1 MRPSLTTRTEIGTAP
16 SARPKRQTQARQR
29 WLAAREGELLA
40 TSYFHVVF
48 TVPHEL
54 KCAGL
59 GQRAFDLWPA
69 VHRQR
74 ANADGDRGDIHGNA
88 PSVGPKS
95 AACIHRFT
103 YEM

>member
-48 TVPHEL
+48 TVLHEL

-59 GQRAFDLWPA
+59 GQRAFDL
-69 VHRQR
+69 
-74 ANADGDRGDIHGNA
+74 
-88 PSVGPKS
+88 
-95 AACIHRFT
+95 
-103 YEM
+103 